1 SALRASH
8 AWVDPNGDPAV
19 KASYKFIHHM
29 VMMDGSVGAANTIGC
44 STGIGYLNHPPGT
57 TGRPNIPAGDRA
69 GVYAHLAAHIKDADM
84 EPPELTRTLPNGREV
99 RIATEAWPLEELEI
113 RAEGDGM
120 TFRGYAAVFGKP
132 SEDLGGFRET
142 IRPGAFA
149 KTLTEKRAIKMFW
162 NHNTDIPLGST
173 RSGLTLTEDAKG
185 LLAEG
190 RLPDTSA
197 GRDMS
202 VLIRDHIVDSMSFG
216 FQTVKDSWS
225 EDLSQRE
232 LIEARLFEVSPVTA
246 WPAYPQTS
254 ASVRELAAEIEAE
267 PDTLAEAFRVLRE
280 PEGRLSDE
288 QHQLLVTLINAR
300 HASAVMP
307 VALASWRERFAAKG
321 LTAV

>member
-1 SALRASH
+1 MAMMTMPTDAAAMRRHLEADHKVPPDDVAEMPMGDMQAKHKTMHGSEAEHSH
-8 AWVDPNGDPAV
+8 PSEN
-19 KASYKFIHHM
+19 
-29 VMMDGSVGAANTIGC
+29 AA
-44 STGIGYLNHPPGT
+44 PKP
-57 TGRPNIPAGDRA
+57 
-69 GVYAHLAAHIKDADM
+69 
-84 EPPELTRTLPNGREV
+84 REIRV
-99 RIATEAWPLEELEI
+99 STEAWPTEDLEF
-113 RAEGDGM
+113 RADGDGM

-132 SEDLGGFRET
+132 SDDLGGFRET

-149 KTLTEKRAIKMFW
+149 KTLKEKRAIKMFW

-173 RSGLTLTEDAKG
+173 RSGLVLSEDDKG

-190 RLPDTSA
+190 RLPDTTA

-202 VLIRDHIVDSMSFG
+202 VLIRDGIVDSMSFG

-225 EDLSQRE
+225 DDQKNRD

-254 ASVRELAAEIEAE
+254 ASVRDLAAEIEAE

-280 PEGRLSDE
+280 PEGRLDDE
-288 QHQLLVTLINAR
+288 QHRLLVTLLNAR

-307 VALASWRERFAAKG
+307 VTLAKWRERLASLESAA
-321 LTAV
+321 V